1 MQIVCIQGKLT
12 ANPSPLATILKQ
24 ICNNKAQS
32 DKLEIVNFA
41 QKIYTMRK
49 THFEPIQTKN
59 VGLIGVHENLERPH
73 LVPLKLIK
81 DSQPQPY
88 ITNSNSIAKYNIKE
102 ESIYVKSFEGPIKQ
116 SSILVMP
123 TTKHVVERPSQ
134 HLLMPNKIYHAVLKD
149 NKHKLEH
156 FTQPHQ
162 DHIRFI
168 EEKLQLI
175 ELGLDKL
182 NLTGQEKEILK
193 TQLTK
198 TIIENNEIINW
209 GDAF

>member
-88 ITNSNSIAKYNIKE
+88 ITNSNTIAKYNSKRRINICK
-102 ESIYVKSFEGPIKQ
+102 K
-116 SSILVMP
+116 LRR
-123 TTKHVVERPSQ
+123 T
-134 HLLMPNKIYHAVLKD
+134 NKA
-149 NKHKLEH
+149 
-156 FTQPHQ
+156 
-162 DHIRFI
+162 
-168 EEKLQLI
+168 
-175 ELGLDKL
+175 KL
-182 NLTGQEKEILK
+182 NFGYA
-193 TQLTK
+193 
-198 TIIENNEIINW
+198 NNQ
-209 GDAF
+209 ACS